1 MMKMLT
7 PKTLLQRAIAEKC
20 PGGHWHGS
28 FYIRYFKGFYRTSI
42 QLSPSASG
50 KVLRYVSACTID
62 VVSLEV
68 EGTLNFGERVRCP
81 AYTDFF
87 KQVVETDLFDMS
99 AMLNEAPL
107 NECLF
112 RQLDTYWKRMADIQA
127 CDELIWRM
135 LTRQEGPYLINTF
148 EAAVASTLYCKRW
161 DRWPDLQHFAERLYS
176 PTYDFDYARHRRAME
191 MFRAYL
197 NEGEEFALSTLER
210 LYVDRLSSLKMIT
223 PKQYTDAV
231 EEFRAHC
238 WQ

>member
-1 MMKMLT
+1 VRART
-7 PKTLLQRAIAEKC
+7 PENVLKRAIAEKC
-20 PGGHWHGS
+20 PGGEWHQGY
-28 FYIRYFKGFYRTSI
+28 YIRFPGGFFRTSI
-42 QLSPSASG
+42 QLDRSRYG
-50 KVLRYVSACTID
+50 KGLRYVNPCTID
-62 VVSLEV
+62 VISLDFES
-68 EGTLNFGERVRCP
+68 TIQYSERIRCP
-81 AYTDFF
+81 AYTDFS
-87 KQVVETDLFDMS
+87 KAVIETDLFDMS

-112 RQLDTYWKRMADIQA
+112 RQLEEYWKQMADIRA

-191 MFRAYL
+191 MFRSYP

-223 PKQYTDAV
+223 PKQYTDAL
-231 EEFRAHC
+231 EAFRSHC